1 MAKYTRAQKKAYYS
15 GMGYRAAHEGKAIP
29 FKSEKN
35 KESFRRGYK
44 KAGESVKKYP
54 NL

>member
-15 GMGYRAAHEGKAIP
+15 GMGYRAAMENKKIP

-35 KESFRRGYK
+35 LNSFRQGYK
-44 KAGESVKKYP
+44 NAAANVSRYP
-54 NL
+54 NR